1 MPKNILK
8 QGLGGVLRWNTKQEE
23 FVFAFTKS
31 KKNICKMREDLR
43 GGIYYNNDG
52 ARENAPE

>member
-1 MPKNILK
+1 MFK
-8 QGLGGVLRWNTKQEE
+8 QVFGGIRRWNTKQEE
-23 FVFAFTKS
+23 FVFVFTKS
-31 KKNICKMREDLR
+31 KKIICKMREDLH